1 MFSTQ
6 KIDESL
12 CLRKIFILW
21 PFDGLSTSANITYQM
36 KCKRNTFA
44 MSKSIFIRL
53 FMCMCVCLWFFFSI
67 LSLSRCQPNQ
77 SFFCRF
83 FSRAHYPFSIFHHF
97 FFTLKLSF
105 VFMFIWFLS
114 IVEMIQ
120 LVVKNLSLRHTFK
133 DTERER
139 GPEVKLPSETHEYQI
154 TYFIILILVR
164 STRYVTARWCSNRMK
179 YQI

>member
-1 MFSTQ
+1 
-6 KIDESL
+6 
-12 CLRKIFILW
+12 
-21 PFDGLSTSANITYQM
+21 M

-97 FFTLKLSF
+97 FFHVEIVVCIHVYLVSF
-105 VFMFIWFLS
+105 NCWNDPAGRKKIITQSYCHAF
-114 IVEMIQ
+114 
-120 LVVKNLSLRHTFK
+120 R

-154 TYFIILILVR
+154 TYFIILILVQ